1 VRDHSQSLL
10 LAAVMATI
18 MAIEIPTT
26 ALGVPT
32 ITALAAIVLA
42 AIALNAAWIIL
53 LEIIAAG
60 KQGAIRSTINEI
72 VF

>member
-18 MAIEIPTT
+18 MAIEITTT
-26 ALGVPT
+26 AIGVPT